1 MAETRLEQV
10 IDQLVL
16 LTRALPDHRGPA
28 DQTTALNQ
36 TTVFDGPEVRTTDD
50 VSDGASLIIG
60 WGGESADEVTVAGS
74 STIARGPIAAQT
86 RPADEIGTIVCRAVY
101 QNAETAKLARDG
113 ALATLTAV
121 AALCRAT
128 PDLGINTSGTIG
140 GVRTLAFV
148 TAGDLYQYL
157 DRGYVAIREFTVT
170 FKTRV

>member
-1 MAETRLEQV
+1 METRLEQV

-16 LTRALPDHRGPA
+16 LTRALANHRAPT
-28 DQTTALNQ
+28 DQSTAAGM
-36 TTVFDGPEVRTTDD
+36 TTVFDGPEIRTTDD
-50 VSDGASLIIG
+50 YADGCSLVIG
-60 WGGESADEVTVAGS
+60 WGGESAEDVSVAGS
-74 STIARGPIAAQT
+74 STIARGPIAGQT
-86 RPADEIGTIVCRAVY
+86 RPADEIGYVTCRAIY
-101 QNAETAKLARDG
+101 SNAETPKLARDG
-113 ALATLTAV
+113 ALAAMTAV

-157 DRGYVAIREFTVT
+157 DRGNVAIREFTVT